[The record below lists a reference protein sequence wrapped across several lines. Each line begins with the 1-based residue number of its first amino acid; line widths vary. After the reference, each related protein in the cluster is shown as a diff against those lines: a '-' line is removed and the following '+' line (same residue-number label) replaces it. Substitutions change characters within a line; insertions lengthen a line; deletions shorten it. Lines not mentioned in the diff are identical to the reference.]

1 MNPRSENHRDRFRSI
16 AAAII
21 PVTVAATPITLQP
34 AMVQGMVDYIHL
46 ADAQAGYI
54 AAAEVGGLMAATVA
68 FAFVGGRLHWRMAY
82 CVGLAV
88 MVLAN
93 LLSTISE
100 AGSVFIFL
108 RIATGLG
115 AGLATAIGFASLG
128 ETSNQPR
135 NYGWAIASV
144 MGYSALVLW
153 AVPAIF
159 DLGGYRAL
167 VIGYAIATA
176 LCLPLVPFL
185 AHNRA
190 AEGTIG
196 AVGADDVRLVSA
208 RGSLAVLS
216 LLIFFIGYAAAWTY
230 MALLGRDA
238 GLSER
243 TVAYI
248 LSISQFCGV
257 AGALTIAFLSGRTSE
272 FLQAVAILAGGGLVI
287 LAFAAGQDYLS
298 FLALNCLFQFA
309 WNAGQ
314 PLLLGIIASR
324 DRSGKLLRFAV
335 PLQYVGMAIGPGL
348 AAYLLGQA
356 KDYTAV
362 MVGSAAFAT
371 LTLIAILPIIMK
383 GGQASFATAPGHA
396 LQEDLGASQ

>member
-1 MNPRSENHRDRFRSI
+1 MSGTEASMNLQRENHRDRFRSI

-21 PVTVAATPITLQP
+21 PVTVAGTPITLQP
-34 AMVQGMVDYIHL
+34 AMVQGLVDYMHL

-68 FAFVGGRLHWRMAY
+68 FAFVGGRLRWRMAY
-82 CVGLAV
+82 CAGLVV
-88 MVLAN
+88 MILAN
-93 LLSTISE
+93 LLSTVVE
-100 AGSVFIFL
+100 AGSVFALL

-128 ETSNQPR
+128 ETSNPPR
-135 NYGWAIASV
+135 NYGWAIASI

-167 VIGYAIATA
+167 VIGYAIAAA

-190 AEGTIG
+190 AEGSVG
-196 AVGADDVRLVSA
+196 AVGADDVRLLSA
-208 RGSLAVLS
+208 RGSFAVLS
-216 LLIFFIGYAAAWTY
+216 VLIFFVGYAAAWTY

-238 GLSER
+238 GVSER
-243 TVAYI
+243 TVAYV

-257 AGALTIAFLSGRTSE
+257 AGALSIAFLSGRTSD
-272 FLQAVAILAGGGLVI
+272 LLLSVVILSAGALVI
-287 LAFAAGQDYLS
+287 LAFAGQQNYGS
-298 FLALNCLFQFA
+298 FLALNCLFQFM

-314 PLLLGIIASR
+314 PLLLGVIASR
-324 DRSGKLLRFAV
+324 DRSGRLLRFAI
-335 PLQYVGMAIGPGL
+335 PLQYVGMAAGPGF
-348 AAYLLGQA
+348 AAYVLGQT
-356 KDYTAV
+356 KDYPAV
-362 MVGSAAFAT
+362 MAGSAAFAI
-371 LTLIAILPIIMK
+371 LTLVAILPIVMK
-383 GGQASFATAPGHA
+383 RVRASPVKAI
-396 LQEDLGASQ
+396 EME